1 VREFSWKENK
11 PMATTAALSPLSILV
26 VYGDIGVGTTLA
38 RSGTA
43 LIEQL
48 KARGFEVV
56 GARSAADAVAAI
68 HADPLTG
75 CVLVDAGL
83 DDSDGAERVLRAF
96 RARNDRTPAFLLGER
111 SQIAS
116 IPLSMLKR
124 ADELVWLTEDT
135 PTFIAGRVE
144 AAIRR
149 YREHLLP
156 PMFTSMLAQANVRE
170 YAFGTPGHLGGTAFL
185 KTPVSKVFF
194 DYFGENVFRSDLSIG
209 MAAVGSLLDHSG
221 PIGESEKYAARVF
234 GAHRSYTV
242 TNGTSSSNRII
253 FMASLTRGDVAL
265 CDRNCHK
272 SIEHG
277 LIMSGATPMYL
288 VPHRNRY
295 GIIGPIYP
303 EDLQPEQIRARFET
317 HPLAAGVERA
327 KPRHTVI
334 TNSTYDGLIYNVA
347 RVIEIGAHAIDRLH
361 FDEAWYAYA
370 RFNPLYKNRHAMF
383 GDPAAYKDGPTL
395 FATHS
400 THKLLAAFSQASF
413 IHIRDGRDPIEHAR
427 FNESFMMHASTSP
440 FYPII
445 ASNEISAAMMDGASG
460 VALTTESIREAVSFR
475 QALARIKRQYAK
487 DGDWFF
493 TPWNAAEVTDPAT
506 KRRVAF
512 EDAPE
517 ELLVSDPNCWV
528 LHPGEEW
535 HGFDELEDGYCML
548 DPIKVTIVA
557 PGIAAD
563 GSFEERGIP
572 AALLS
577 AYLVRHGFEYE
588 KTQDFT
594 MLFLFS
600 IGMTKA
606 KWGTLLTKLIKFKE
620 DYDANTPLDVAL
632 PSQFAAGPERYAG
645 MGLRDLADEMF
656 DQYRRSGQMRHLQ
669 GAFSTLPAIEMT
681 PADAY
686 RRLVRNEVER
696 VPLDELAQRV
706 IATSVVPYPPG
717 IPMMMP
723 GENAGPGDGPH
734 IGYLKALRDWDRR
747 FPGFGHETHGVE
759 IRGGEHFLYCL
770 KQRAS

>member
-1 VREFSWKENK
+1 
-11 PMATTAALSPLSILV
+11 MTALTTLIAPLRILV
-26 VYGDIGVGTTLA
+26 AYGDIARETTLG
-38 RSGTA
+38 RSGAA
-43 LIEQL
+43 LIEKL
-48 KARGFEVV
+48 RARGFDTVP
-56 GARSAADAVAAI
+56 ARSAEDGAAAI
-68 HADPLTG
+68 RSDPLID
-75 CVLVDAGL
+75 CVLVDADL
-83 DDSDGAERVLRAF
+83 DASGGAETLLRTF
-96 RARNDRTPAFLLGER
+96 RASNERAPAFLFGKR
-111 SQIAS
+111 SEIPA
-116 IPLSMLKR
+116 IPLSTLKLT
-124 ADELVWLTEDT
+124 DEFVWLTEDT
-135 PTFIAGRVE
+135 PEFISGRVE
-144 AAIRR
+144 AAVRR

-156 PMFTSMLAQANVRE
+156 PMFASMLAQAHVRE

-194 DYFGENVFRSDLSIG
+194 DYFGENLFRSDLSIG

-234 GAHRSYTV
+234 GSHRSYTV

-253 FMASLTRGDVAL
+253 FMASLTRDDVAL

-277 LIMSGATPMYL
+277 LIMTGAIPVYL
-288 VPHRNRY
+288 VPHRNHY

-303 EDLQPEQIRARFET
+303 EDLQPETIRARFDE
-317 HPLAAGVERA
+317 HPLKAAANNNG

-370 RFNPLYKNRHAMF
+370 RFNPLYRNRHAMF
-383 GDPAAYKDGPTL
+383 GDPSAYKDGPTL

-400 THKLLAAFSQASF
+400 THKLLAALSQASF
-413 IHIRDGRDPIEHAR
+413 IHIREGRDPIPHAR

-460 VALTTESIREAVSFR
+460 VALTTESIQEAVSFR
-475 QALARIKRQYAK
+475 QTVGRIKREYERA
-487 DGDWFF
+487 GDWFF
-493 TPWNAAEVTDPAT
+493 GTWNATEVVDPET

-517 ELLVSDPNCWV
+517 TLLVTDPNCWV
-528 LHPGEEW
+528 LHPGETW
-535 HGFDELEDGYCML
+535 HGFEDLEDDYCML

-563 GSFEERGIP
+563 GSFEQSGIP
-572 AALLS
+572 ASIIA

-594 MLFLFS
+594 VLFLFS

-606 KWGTLLTKLIKFKE
+606 KWGTLLTTLIKFKE
-620 DYDANTPLDVAL
+620 DYDRNAPLSVVL
-632 PSQFAAGPERYAG
+632 PKTLAAAPERYRG
-645 MGLRDLADEMF
+645 MGLRDLSDEMF
-656 DQYRRSGQMRHLQ
+656 DQYQRSDQMRHLQ
-669 GAFSTLPAIEMT
+669 GAFSSLPTMEMT

-686 RRLVRNEVER
+686 PRVVRSEVER
-696 VPLDELAQRV
+696 VPLDDVAHRV
-706 IATSVVPYPPG
+706 LATSVVPYPPG

-723 GENAGPGDGPH
+723 GENAGPADGPH

-759 IRGGEHFLYCL
+759 VDGGEQFLQCL
-770 KQRAS
+770 KRPK